1 MLTQRKEKPFLIEGK
16 CTFFFLTPSRLCLRC
31 TYIHILSVF
40 LSISVSFSVIKFLLT
55 ITGINGFQELL
66 LDSELLH
73 YFLPHNVLL
82 PLNIK

>member
-1 MLTQRKEKPFLIEGK
+1 MPETGLYLYSLNLPLH
-16 CTFFFLTPSRLCLRC
+16 LS
-31 TYIHILSVF
+31 LSVM
-40 LSISVSFSVIKFLLT
+40 KFLLT
-55 ITGINGFQELL
+55 ITGINRNQELL